1 MKSAHLL
8 SALTLA
14 IALMNNST
22 QAQTVTTPSKF
33 YLKVAGGY
41 YFSVFPGQ
49 FPKVGPYQ
57 PHDAQIIY
65 DPSKPAASQRTV
77 VSEKVLTGSYG
88 AGARGGLS
96 FGWNLNKY
104 MAIEATFN
112 YYRSKENLM
121 TREVTTLVGTTTT
134 VGRIEANGY
143 VNAVDFAPGLVVS
156 PGFEKV
162 NPYVRFGLVLPL
174 WGRLNIET
182 DAYQAGTVVVGT
194 NTFATQTNIHREEQ
208 VHPNITLGFQGAL
221 GVAFPISKKLD
232 IFVEAEYRN
241 IPVKS
246 KEKEVQKYDE
256 TTNVINPANGT
267 VVQTQ
272 NRGLNDLSFAERHT
286 KYVNTIDQSSN
297 TPVSQQGAKVNYKD
311 DNSASN
317 DLKSYINIGGL
328 GANAGLRWHF

>member
-8 SALTLA
+8 SAFTFA
-14 IALMNNST
+14 IALST
-22 QAQTVTTPSKF
+22 SSSQAQTVTTPSRF
-33 YLKVAGGY
+33 YVKVAGGY

-49 FPKVGPYQ
+49 FPKVGPYE
-57 PHDAQIIY
+57 PHDEHKQFN
-65 DPSKPAASQRTV
+65 SSNGTTTV
-77 VSEKVLTGSYG
+77 ISEKVLTGSYG

-121 TREVTTLVGTTTT
+121 TREVTTLAGANT
-134 VGRIEANGY
+134 VLGKIEANGY
-143 VNAVDFAPGLVVS
+143 VRAVDFAPSLVVS

-162 NPYVRFGLVLPL
+162 NPYVRFGLVVPL

-182 DAYQAGTVVVGT
+182 DASQTGSTVVGT
-194 NTFATQTNIHREEQ
+194 NTFITQTAIHREEQ
-208 VHPNITLGFQGAL
+208 VHPNVTLGFQGAF
-221 GVAFPISKKLD
+221 GVAFPIAKKLD

-246 KEKEVQKYDE
+246 KNKEVQVYDE
-256 TTNVINPANGT
+256 NTKVINPTTGAT
-267 VVQTQ
+267 VNTVH
-272 NRGLNDLSFAERHT
+272 RGLSDLSTAERET
-286 KYVNTIDQSSN
+286 KYVNTLDASSN
-297 TPVSQQGAKVNYKD
+297 TPVGQSGAKVSYKND
-311 DNSASN
+311 DQPSN

-328 GANAGLRWHF
+328 GGNAGLRWRF

>member
-1 MKSAHLL
+1 MKSANLL

-14 IALMNNST
+14 IALTNT
-22 QAQTVTTPSKF
+22 VEAQTVKSPSKF

-49 FPKVGPYQ
+49 FPKVGQYQ
-57 PHDAQIIY
+57 PHDAQIQY
-65 DPSKPAASQRTV
+65 NGPTTPATII
-77 VSEKVLTGSYG
+77 SEKVLTGSYG
-88 AGARGGLS
+88 AGGRGGLS

-104 MAIEATFN
+104 MAVEATFN
-112 YYRSKENLM
+112 YYHSKKNLM
-121 TREVTTLVGTTTT
+121 TREVTTAAGTTTV
-134 VGRIEANGY
+134 VGSIEANGY

-182 DAYQAGTVVVGT
+182 DASRSGTTTITGGATAV
-194 NTFATQTNIHREEQ
+194 TQTTIHREEQ
-208 VHPNITLGFQGAL
+208 VHPNITLGFQGAI
-221 GVAFPISKKLD
+221 GVAFPVCRSLD

-246 KEKEVQKYDE
+246 KKKEVQSYE
-256 TTNVINPANGT
+256 ENTNVLNPSTGAVIGT
-267 VVQTQ
+267 QH
-272 NRGLNDLSFAERHT
+272 RGLSDLSTAERET
-286 KYVNTIDQSSN
+286 EYLTTIDQSSN
-297 TPVSQQGAKVNYKD
+297 TPVSSSGAKVTYKND
-311 DNSASN
+311 DKPSN

-328 GANAGLRWHF
+328 GANAGVRWHF